1 MRLFSKENGV
11 ILNILNAVL
20 IIWLM
25 LGIVFTVANVADVMI
40 KEPAHTY
47 EEYEALYCYNYDIEE
62 KDSVD
67 KNCKSDYVPY
77 KYDLKY
83 RNNET
88 KKGLIISISNILLSS
103 IVLVLLNKEKNK
115 K

>member
-1 MRLFSKENGV
+1 MRLFSKEKGI
-11 ILNILNAVL
+11 ILNILNVIL

-25 LGIVFTVANVADVMI
+25 LGIVFTVANVADVII
-40 KEPAHTY
+40 KEPIHTY

-62 KDSVD
+62 TDSVD
-67 KNCKSDYVPY
+67 KNCKSDYISY

-83 RNNET
+83 RSNET
-88 KKGLIISISNILLSS
+88 KKGLVISISNILLSG
-103 IVLVLLNKEKNK
+103 IVLILLNKGKDK